1 MLQRNTRAQPFLGP
15 GVQGEEIVASLWS
28 GCWQWEMALGLDPWE
43 AGKWKGLLRVG
54 RERKGG
60 GAGDERPKE
69 AR

>member
-1 MLQRNTRAQPFLGP
+1 M
-15 GVQGEEIVASLWS
+15 ASQWS
-28 GCWQWEMALGLDPWE
+28 GCWQPEMALGLDPWE